1 MAPSDY
7 LGPSYWNACNKNL
20 TKDDTNKVQ
29 ENVSAT
35 QQCGAGFGG
44 GGRSGGGGGGSGG
57 GGGGDTTVL
66 E

>member
-1 MAPSDY
+1 MAP
-7 LGPSYWNACNKNL
+7 LRPSYWNAGNKNL

>member
-1 MAPSDY
+1 M
-7 LGPSYWNACNKNL
+7 LEVNGRLHKNL

-35 QQCGAGFGG
+35 QQCGAGAGG
-44 GGRSGGGGGGSGG
+44 GGGFGGGGGSGG
-57 GGGGDTTVL
+57 GGGGDITVL

>member
-1 MAPSDY
+1 MAP
-7 LGPSYWNACNKNL
+7 LRPSYWNACNKNL

>member
-1 MAPSDY
+1 M
-7 LGPSYWNACNKNL
+7 LEVNGRLHKNL